1 MSRPQKSFL
10 SQQQTKFE
18 AAKDSRGF
26 WVAFIYKFWVFYFFI
41 TTSKYIASKVQSF
54 VFWMWFMSVWFCHLN
69 FFSFSKYV
77 KVKINFENRVL
88 VFLNGILTRKKKNSP
103 IGQLGVGTMNI
114 LKIVPSTQC
123 NNVLILRYGKW
134 SSKYVQI
141 K

>member
-1 MSRPQKSFL
+1 MSS
-10 SQQQTKFE
+10 E
-18 AAKDSRGF
+18 
-26 WVAFIYKFWVFYFFI
+26 
-41 TTSKYIASKVQSF
+41 
-54 VFWMWFMSVWFCHLN
+54 
-69 FFSFSKYV
+69 FFSFSKNV

-88 VFLNGILTRKKKNSP
+88 VFLNGILTRKKKNIP

>member
-1 MSRPQKSFL
+1 MVL
-10 SQQQTKFE
+10 SSE
-18 AAKDSRGF
+18 
-26 WVAFIYKFWVFYFFI
+26 
-41 TTSKYIASKVQSF
+41 
-54 VFWMWFMSVWFCHLN
+54 
-69 FFSFSKYV
+69 FFSFSKNV

-88 VFLNGILTRKKKNSP
+88 VFLTGKNGILTRKKNSP
-103 IGQLGVGTMNI
+103 IVPLGVGTMNI